1 MLYRTINSYNKS
13 NYNFMF
19 KIIFIIFIIF
29 KNNYGL
35 LFFYAIIN
43 LYRIITI
50 RRKINNDSYINS

>member
-50 RRKINNDSYINS
+50 RRKINNDSYIDN

>member
-1 MLYRTINSYNKS
+1 MSYRTISSYNKL
-13 NYNFMF
+13 NYNFML

-43 LYRIITI
+43 LYRIIII
-50 RRKINNDSYINS
+50 RRKINNDIYINS